1 MGGTVFKAFAEKI
14 EIIDTY
20 MFYSTHIID
29 LNEFITLDKECN
41 TNYTDDKELE
51 NWKMF
56 LYTVPLYV
64 NFTYEWIDNFGNKGV
79 RLLPLKNDRL
89 NKGDKPFHEYLYLAI
104 NSIDSNSS
112 QAKFILTTNQKEFY
126 EKYKSKYI
134 V

>member
-89 NKGDKPFHEYLYLAI
+89 NKGDIP
-104 NSIDSNSS
+104 
-112 QAKFILTTNQKEFY
+112 
-126 EKYKSKYI
+126 
-134 V
+134 